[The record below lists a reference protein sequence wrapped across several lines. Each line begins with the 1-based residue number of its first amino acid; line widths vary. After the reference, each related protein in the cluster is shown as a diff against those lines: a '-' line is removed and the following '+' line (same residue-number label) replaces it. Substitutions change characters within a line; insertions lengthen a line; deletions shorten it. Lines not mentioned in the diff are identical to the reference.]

1 MSTQLQGRS
10 GKVLNSLYL
19 MVVFLFA
26 IAIAYNHLQIVT
38 HEYTL
43 DYNETGMLVTTA
55 TIAEG
60 GNPYSLESQPI
71 RISLYPVLYNILV
84 APLSRVLGNTLEL
97 HRAVNGFFILASC
110 AICFYLCRRV
120 SGTRTESF
128 TAAVLVYAGLL
139 VYSTPIASIN
149 GLGLFLFLGAITVP
163 WMDGF
168 STRSLAVSIV
178 LGLLAFYT
186 KQYFIAC
193 LGYVALYLFL
203 ADSRKRAI
211 YFSLAALA
219 AFIAVLAIVT
229 YTSPYYLEAT
239 VFAVQS
245 SAGKVASDEHLMTQV
260 REFVQIYLP
269 LMVILLVAV
278 VDRIY
283 SAVLSSRPG
292 GRLSGDSESAH
303 AFNPG
308 APRLRY
314 KANYIWVCCACSVII
329 IVLALGKNRGNHL
342 TYFFQ
347 LISPFLLVGIFA
359 LVSGMPKWR
368 WPFRIL
374 ILIALYNSYVMLPA
388 DFSVKE
394 ESWRRVKTEIASANE
409 IYASTL
415 VLQYVLEKGAPVY
428 LSGGTRYFVVANDKP
443 SFMKDTHGRD
453 SVPEIWERY
462 VTLIRNKIQNREF
475 DLLLIDNWMPFPA
488 SMQDSEIGAETL
500 LESMQNIRKDTEKQL
515 TANYKMTAEITLPLV
530 NRPGGGNFQLQI
542 WKPIEDIPQVTVEPS
557 H

>member
-1 MSTQLQGRS
+1 MATKLQTIFS
-10 GKVLNSLYL
+10 KTINSLYL
-19 MVVFLFA
+19 MVVLVFALA
-26 IAIAYNHLQIVT
+26 IAHNHLQIIA

-60 GNPYSLESQPI
+60 GNPYSRESQPI

-84 APLSRVLGNTLEL
+84 APLTRVFGNTLEL
-97 HRAVNGFFILASC
+97 HRAVNGLFILSSC
-110 AICFYLCRRV
+110 AICFYLCRRN
-120 SGTRTESF
+120 SGTVTESL
-128 TAAVLVYAGLL
+128 TAGVLVYAGLL
-139 VYSTPIASIN
+139 VYSTPIASTN
-149 GLGLFLFLGAITVP
+149 GLGLFLFLTAIMIP
-163 WMDGF
+163 WVDGF

-178 LGLLAFYT
+178 IGLLAFYT

-203 ADSRKRAI
+203 AESMKRAI
-211 YFSLAALA
+211 FFSLSALA
-219 AFIAVLAIVT
+219 AFFVTLVLVT

-245 SAGKVASDEHLMTQV
+245 SASTVSSDEHLMTQLW
-260 REFVQIYLP
+260 EFVQIYLP
-269 LMVILLVAV
+269 LMVVLIFAV
-278 VDRIY
+278 VARIY
-283 SAVLSSRPG
+283 SRVPATQQDRGYAKESRSV
-292 GRLSGDSESAH
+292 R
-303 AFNPG
+303 AFNLGEPL
-308 APRLRY
+308 LRH
-314 KANYIWVCCACSVII
+314 KPDYIWVCCACSVMI

-347 LISPFLLVGIFA
+347 LISPFLLMGIFA

-374 ILIALYNSYVMLPA
+374 ILIALYNSYVMLPR
-388 DFSVKE
+388 DFSINE
-394 ESWRRVKTEIASANE
+394 DSWKRVKAEIASADE

-443 SFMKDTHGRD
+443 SFMTDSQEHD
-453 SVPEIWERY
+453 SVPDIWERY
-462 VTLIRNKIQNREF
+462 VNMIRSKIQNREF
-475 DLLLIDNWMPFPA
+475 DLLLIDNWMPFPT
-488 SMQDSEIGAETL
+488 SMQKSAIEAETL

-515 TANYKMTAEITLPLV
+515 RGNYTMTAEITLPLV
-530 NRPGGGNFQLQI
+530 KRPGGGNYQLQI
-542 WKPIEDIPQVTVEPS
+542 WKPIQGNPESAVEPS
-557 H
+557 R